1 MTIQQL
7 RNAKRITMRKL
18 QRTFR
23 LLVGLTVAAM
33 LGISAGLF
41 LEPPKAASA
50 TSLTFLGP
58 KFDEW
63 EAFVKVANNLGKDMG
78 LEVKANYLPWDD
90 VFQKAVID
98 AKSGV
103 RTWDIVYVYNTW
115 VPGIAASKALVPIN
129 EFLKVPANKLLVKPE
144 DFIRETTAGL
154 EMKGNLYAMPTLA
167 APYMLGYRKDL
178 FANADEQKAFQ
189 AKYGY
194 ALAAPQTYKQLMDA
208 AQFFTRKK
216 GEKLAGKTLDDD
228 FYGIVLGNKSGG
240 FLFHR
245 YEQVL
250 VAYGA
255 DLIYNEKTMKP
266 TANSPESIAAAKYYV
281 ELRKYMQAGTETHT
295 GGGAERVMAADRGA
309 MAMDALDNMLS
320 LLPDPKLSKVVGKM
334 AYTLLPTQIPSRP
347 HAHVADANG
356 AGIYA
361 LSAHKEETFKLLAK
375 VLSTE
380 GTKELMKEYP
390 ALVPMRTSVINDPE
404 VKKSYPEVFE
414 AMNLVIKGKPYTTF
428 VPPLKEWL
436 QAQDI
441 VESGMSAAM
450 AGQKSAEDAMNE
462 AQEKLV
468 ELFKR
473 AGYLK

>member
-1 MTIQQL
+1 VVVISAL
-7 RNAKRITMRKL
+7 
-18 QRTFR
+18 
-23 LLVGLTVAAM
+23 LLVGIGA
-33 LGISAGLF
+33 GIFIHL
-41 LEPPKAASA
+41 PKAASA

-63 EAFVKVANNLGKDMG
+63 EAFVSVANKLGKDMG
-78 LEVKANYLPWDD
+78 IEVKANYLPWDD
-90 VFQKAVID
+90 VFQKALID
-98 AKSGV
+98 SKSGV

-115 VPGIAASKALVPIN
+115 VPGIAASKALLPLN
-129 EFLKVPANKLLVKPE
+129 EFFSAPANKLLVKPE
-144 DFIRETTAGL
+144 DFIKETTSGL
-154 EMKGNLYAMPTLA
+154 EWKGNLYAMPMLA

-178 FANADEQKAFQ
+178 FSDAAEMKAFQ

-194 ALAAPQTYKQLMDA
+194 ALAVPQTYKQLMDA

-216 GEKLAGKTLDDD
+216 GEKLAGKTLEED

-309 MAMDALDNMLS
+309 MAIDALDNMLS
-320 LLPDPKLSKVVGKM
+320 VLPDPKLSKVVDKM
-334 AYTLLPTQIPSRP
+334 AYALLPTQIPSRP

-361 LSAHKEETFKLLAK
+361 LSAHKDETFKLLAK

-390 ALVPMRTSVINDPE
+390 ALVPMRSSVINDPE
-404 VKKSYPEVFE
+404 VKKAYPDVFE

-428 VPPLKEWL
+428 VPPLKEWI

-462 AQEKLV
+462 AQAKLV

-473 AGYLK
+473 ARYIK